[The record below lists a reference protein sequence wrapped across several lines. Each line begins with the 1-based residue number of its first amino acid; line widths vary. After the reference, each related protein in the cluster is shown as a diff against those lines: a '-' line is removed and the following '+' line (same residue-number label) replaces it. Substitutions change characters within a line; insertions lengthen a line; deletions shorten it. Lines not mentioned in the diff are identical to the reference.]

1 MKILGIIQGASS
13 GILIIFY
20 AITKFRLVTAAK
32 WRKMVKTNAEEEK
45 LDCLETK
52 LTVGEMSIEQTHLI
66 LMTKG
71 PTADEFNMDVTHD
84 PPMKDFGNVFTR
96 FEYNLINIHF
106 FMYDFL
112 FNYYVLYFGISML
125 GLFSNEIF
133 YCLHLLDVCNR
144 FATL

>member
-1 MKILGIIQGASS
+1 MLLKILGVIQGASS

-20 AITKFRLVTAAK
+20 AITKFKLVTASK
-32 WRKMVKTNAEEEK
+32 WRAMIKKNK
-45 LDCLETK
+45 GLLECKDTK
-52 LTVGEMSIEQTHLI
+52 LSVREMSIEQTHII
-66 LMTKG
+66 LMSKG
-71 PTADEFNMDVTHD
+71 PEADEFNMDPD
-84 PPMKDFGNVFTR
+84 KKDFGNIFTKVE
-96 FEYNLINIHF
+96 FEIINVHF

-144 FATL
+144 FSTL